1 MVESMRRTPADVT
14 DQFGR
19 AAALYLEKRYGAAY
33 SIYEDLAS
41 DGVVWA
47 YVRLGAMYRDGLGV
61 PANVEKALQWFTKAI
76 DAGSVEALFYAG
88 RLLTDENRHS
98 EALPLYQAAAR
109 QDYVPAIYR
118 LGRTYRDGAGVPV
131 DDKLATE
138 FFTRAA
144 AMGNVFAK
152 RELIVRQIKAGS
164 ALGRL
169 KGTVAFSQLLW
180 EAIRTKVKDRYS
192 VNLTG

>member
-1 MVESMRRTPADVT
+1 MRRTPPEIT
-14 DQFGR
+14 HQFTR
-19 AAALYLEKRYGAAY
+19 AAALYLEKRYVEAY

-41 DGVVWA
+41 DGAVWA

-61 PANVEKALQWFTKAI
+61 PANAEKALQWFMKAI

-98 EALPLYQAAAR
+98 EALPLYQAAAGH
-109 QDYVPAIYR
+109 DYVPAIYR
-118 LGRTYRDGAGVPV
+118 LGRTYRDGQGVLV
-131 DDKLATE
+131 DDRLATE
-138 FFTRAA
+138 FFTKAA

-152 RELIVRQIKAGS
+152 RELIVRQIRVGS

-169 KGTVAFSQLLW
+169 KGTVAFSRLLW
-180 EAIRTKVKDRYS
+180 EAIRTKIKDRYS